1 MSKIEGDKKSNQ
13 LSVVR
18 LSVQEILVGSALL
31 NPNLD
36 PAVDSNSL
44 IYKKALFKAMLL
56 TMTFI
61 IAICLNENTD
71 TLGN

>member
-18 LSVQEILVGSALL
+18 LSVQQILVGSALL

-44 IYKKALFKAMLL
+44 IYKKS
-56 TMTFI
+56 TFQGY
-61 IAICLNENTD
+61 AFDNAFNYCHLSE
-71 TLGN
+71 